1 MSINN
6 CNQNTYNDIC
16 DILSVYMY
24 LKYISENSISLKYNN
39 STSQICRVCDKA
51 ISINNEYFSCCD
63 LCNFS
68 IHINCKK
75 DDKSEYFIKYLDKK
89 YIVKQQ
95 FEIVICFS
103 CRKEILLFE
112 KIKKRNLFSDQN
124 ERSLII
130 NEIPL
135 LNVTVLCNFRL
146 LFEKY
151 VLIKIES
158 ELKHVYYRIVS
169 IHTLNIYLNS
179 HIDSMNYILYMINYI
194 NKKEGIYKINN
205 LSFSFNFDFYNN
217 IKNINNDSDIE
228 TDTAK
233 SENSKVELF
242 SILKR
247 KHNLPLTLTEKKTKK
262 LNLSINSDSDEED
275 VEVNKSYL
283 IDSKVVSIE
292 TLLSLLIKSYKE
304 IELNGDENVNLSFSK
319 GFLKG
324 FIIVTNQKKIDFY
337 KSLLLK
343 LNISVIVLDNSES
356 YLEAFDLSWDE
367 LLNDYQKSN
376 FLYNN
381 FNLLSF
387 LRVYSNGFVYN
398 KAFIVSSN
406 LLHNLN
412 DRYLLRCQCL
422 IYKKLSY
429 IIIDDYEI
437 ILDDLLL
444 YKALPFILIKPH
456 CIYYNILN
464 NNENGNRNQEEDDNK
479 TILKDIANKDTL
491 LKKYFLYVNSINL
504 IPNENKSDPL
514 KNIYFIRKDILYS
527 VNEDKTS
534 SNKTEFQNQINKKD
548 NFLGRKREN
557 QETKYSK
564 IEEEFSLDSNK
575 NQSKKRKQLI
585 NISMIKEIIS
595 IFNRLKLNISNQCIK
610 MNTYIEYMRK
620 IKSYFQKIGF
630 QKNIRKEII
639 NYIKDHGI
647 KEVNLSF
654 ILNLCEYIS
663 LKFYKFRFPKE
674 KYLLQYIKFLI
685 IILQQKDKYL
695 FITNNNE
702 DNIQEFFIFNYDIP
716 LLIKNIVLMRII
728 YNMKDKF
735 KFEHYEFLAFKII
748 QSLEIVRSVNNNNIN
763 GIYKVKPNSIPNDKS
778 YMANLSILFMEII
791 DFISINGLYFDKKEF
806 IFHKNIEKIV
816 SNPYVSFSNSVFR
829 NIGIYDTKLSKEEI
843 IYQFLIKILSGENDE
858 TMKLNYENVVNV
870 INIFLKSFCY
880 VVFNKSI

>member
-1 MSINN
+1 MSVHN

-16 DILSVYMY
+16 DIISVYMY
-24 LKYISENSISLKYNN
+24 IKYISENSISLKYNN
-39 STSQICRVCDKA
+39 LTSQICKVCDKA
-51 ISINNEYFSCCD
+51 ISINKEYFSCCD

-68 IHINCKK
+68 IHVNCKK
-75 DDKSEYFIKYLDKK
+75 DDKSEYFIKYLDIK
-89 YIVKQQ
+89 YIKRKQ
-95 FEIVICFS
+95 FEVGICFS

-112 KIKKRNLFSDQN
+112 KIKKRSLFCNRN
-124 ERSLII
+124 ENYLKM

-135 LNVTVLCNFRL
+135 LNVSVLCNFRL

-151 VLIKIES
+151 VLIKIEC
-158 ELKHVYYRIVS
+158 ETKYVYYRIVS
-169 IHTLNIYLNS
+169 IHTLNIYFDS
-179 HIDSMNYILYMINYI
+179 QMDSMNYILYMINYI
-194 NKKEGIYKINN
+194 NKKEGVYKINN
-205 LSFSFNFDFYNN
+205 LSFNFNFDIYNN

-228 TDTAK
+228 TDGAK
-233 SENSKVELF
+233 SENSKVDLF
-242 SILKR
+242 SILKM

-262 LNLSINSDSDEED
+262 LNLSINSDSDEENE
-275 VEVNKSYL
+275 EVSKNYL
-283 IDSKVVSIE
+283 IDSQVLNVE

-304 IELNGDENVNLSFSK
+304 IESNGDEIVNLSLER
-319 GFLKG
+319 GFFKG

-387 LRVYSNGFVYN
+387 LKIYSNGFVYN

-412 DRYLLRCQCL
+412 DRYLLKSQCL

-444 YKALPFILIKPH
+444 YQAVPFILIKPN

-464 NNENGNRNQEEDDNK
+464 NNGNGTQEEEDDNK
-479 TILKDIANKDTL
+479 TILKDITNKDAL

-504 IPNENKSDPL
+504 IPNENQSNPF
-514 KNIYFIRKDILYS
+514 KNIFFIRKDILYS
-527 VNEDKTS
+527 ITEDKTS
-534 SNKTEFQNQINKKD
+534 SNKTEIQNQIHKKD
-548 NFLGRKREN
+548 NFLGRKREK
-557 QETKYSK
+557 QETRYGQR
-564 IEEEFSLDSNK
+564 EEEFSLDINK
-575 NQSKKRKQLI
+575 SQSKKNKEVI

-595 IFNRLKLNISNQCIK
+595 IFNKLKLNITSQCIK
-610 MNTYIEYMRK
+610 MSTYKEYIKK

-630 QKNIRKEII
+630 HKNIRKFFI
-639 NYIKDHGI
+639 NYIKDYGI
-647 KEVNLSF
+647 KEVNLSL
-654 ILNLCEYIS
+654 ISSICEYIR
-663 LKFYKFRFPKE
+663 LRCYKFYFPKE
-674 KYLLQYIKFLI
+674 KYLLQYIKFLM
-685 IILQQKDKYL
+685 IILQQKDEYL

-702 DNIQEFFIFNYDIP
+702 GNIQDFFIFNYDIH
-716 LLIKNIVLMRII
+716 LLIKNIVLMKII

-735 KFEHYEFLAFKII
+735 KFEHYEFLAFRVI
-748 QSLEIVRSVNNNNIN
+748 QSLEIVKSVNSNNIN
-763 GIYKVKPNSIPNDKS
+763 GIYKEKPNSIPNDKS

-806 IFHKNIEKIV
+806 IFHKNIERIV

-843 IYQFLIKILSGENDE
+843 IYQFLIKILSGDNDE
-858 TMKLNYENVVNV
+858 TIKPNYENAVNV